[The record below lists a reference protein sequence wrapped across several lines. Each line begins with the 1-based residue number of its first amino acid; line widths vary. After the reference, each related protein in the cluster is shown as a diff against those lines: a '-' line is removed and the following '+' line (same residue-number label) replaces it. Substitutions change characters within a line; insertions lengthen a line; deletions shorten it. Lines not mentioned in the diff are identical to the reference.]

1 MNQLVENTIELLK
14 EQAKNRPNES
24 YLPII
29 HIRDHLIPSKERQG
43 THGINY
49 FTKKYTFSSF
59 FII

>member
-43 THGINY
+43 TSGINY
-49 FTKKYTFSSF
+49 SQV
-59 FII
+59 